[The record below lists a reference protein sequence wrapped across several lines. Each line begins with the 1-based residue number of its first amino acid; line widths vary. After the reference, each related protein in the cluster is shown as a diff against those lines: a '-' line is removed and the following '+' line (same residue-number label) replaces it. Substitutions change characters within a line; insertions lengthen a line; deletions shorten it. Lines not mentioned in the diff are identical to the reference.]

1 MCVLCKDTFSRS
13 DILKRHFQKCS
24 VRRGNP
30 SNATHLS
37 HPSAH
42 VRKTQSG
49 SGNILSPDSATSEI
63 KTPQETED
71 LQTHPSKYNAT
82 NRADLQ
88 QQSYPDRE
96 LAPTQG
102 MSRLGSAKLAAGTF
116 SIRDRSLTGPG
127 PSNLNAAGYSYS
139 QGSVT
144 DGSLSASAEGT
155 PISFKQ
161 EVPFAHTNL
170 VKDGLLSHTRPG
182 NVNHANSI
190 DCTRSLQH
198 ITGSTNGQSGW
209 PEGYQWSAQS
219 GYSTPQYE
227 TSGSMGQ
234 PSIKTETGNF
244 TNSPLLMTA
253 DQAQQPAKLVS
264 HGLDTDFDPTSDMNE
279 DHLTN
284 GLYGGPPSFAVG
296 EPFDSYP
303 SWNMVES
310 LSSFLDDRTERLVGF
325 CFPDANDQSESQMLR
340 SWLAADNA
348 NHLME
353 LFSNFQGH
361 WPLLHMPTFKYMDA
375 YDGLFLTMLCVGA
388 VYSDRITVPQVRSV
402 MQRVKWAVDQSTC
415 MLHED
420 VENYY
425 DVEPGNSKL
434 AFTERNV
441 EEVLALA
448 MLQILFTWHGDAN
461 QRASSR
467 QAFPKLAMLARRFE
481 LLQPAPKSSPAYS
494 ALHQPGLIPDED
506 LISTWSWHA
515 WVDQERRSR
524 LMYIIL
530 LLDMAMV
537 VFFNS
542 SPQFDPLEVRLALP
556 ADDEVWEARTEQDCA
571 IALGLHGPEAQTSRN
586 VTGSRRII
594 QPFMRDAMKALLD
607 PAVGFQPRATNA
619 YSKFILVHG
628 LHVKLWTVQRQIAIG
643 HENGHINSSTPISNN
658 DWTLGLEL
666 NGHTSATNS
675 GQLTPT
681 DSSGSSEGQSTG
693 NHQPLNATTN
703 ALQKWKKM
711 WDEDMHLQYPASTPG
726 LRRSGFC
733 RDGVL
738 IFWLAHGILR
748 NNRASDWSTPPDTKF
763 LLMFALLKQYQKAYT
778 AKALR
783 IEDIG
788 SICHIDDSYGIGD
801 LSLDMKLLFTPLN

>member
-1 MCVLCKDTFSRS
+1 M
-13 DILKRHFQKCS
+13 
-24 VRRGNP
+24 
-30 SNATHLS
+30 S

-42 VRKTQSG
+42 VRRSQSG
-49 SGNILSPDSATSEI
+49 SGNVLSPGSAISETKTS
-63 KTPQETED
+63 QQNED
-71 LQTHPSKYNAT
+71 LQTAT
-82 NRADLQ
+82 SQYGSTDRVDFQ

-96 LAPTQG
+96 LAPTQV
-102 MSRLGSAKLAAGTF
+102 MSRPGSTKPAAGDF

-127 PSNLNAAGYSYS
+127 PSNLNAAGYTYS
-139 QGSVT
+139 QGSLT

-161 EVPFAHTNL
+161 EAPFANANMP
-170 VKDGLLSHTRPG
+170 KDSQGSHARPG
-182 NVNHANSI
+182 NINHANSI

-198 ITGSTNGQSGW
+198 ITGSTNGHGGW
-209 PEGYQWSAQS
+209 PGGYQWSAQTE
-219 GYSTPQYE
+219 YSTPQYE
-227 TSGSMGQ
+227 TTGSIGQ
-234 PSIKTETGNF
+234 PSIKAETEDF
-244 TNSPLLMTA
+244 TNSPLMIST
-253 DQAQQPAKLVS
+253 DQARQPAKIVS
-264 HGLDTDFDPTSDMNE
+264 HGLELETSFDPTSDINE
-279 DHLTN
+279 DHLIN

-303 SWNMVES
+303 SWNMDES
-310 LSSFLDDRTERLVGF
+310 LSSFLDDRTERLVAF
-325 CFPDANDQSESQMLR
+325 CFPATSDQPESQMLR

-361 WPLLHMPTFKYMDA
+361 WPLLHMPTFKYMEA

-402 MQRVKWAVDQSTC
+402 MQRVKWAVDRSTC
-415 MLHED
+415 MLTED
-420 VENYY
+420 MGNYY
-425 DVEPGNSKL
+425 DVESENSKL

-441 EEVLALA
+441 EEALALA
-448 MLQILFTWHGDAN
+448 MLQILFTWHGDAH

-467 QAFPKLAMLARRFE
+467 QAFPKLAMLARRFG
-481 LLQPAPKSSPAYS
+481 LLQHAPKSSQAYS
-494 ALHQPGLIPDED
+494 TLHQPGTVLDKD
-506 LISTWSWHA
+506 LISMWSWHA

-571 IALGLHGPEAQTSRN
+571 IALGLHGSEAQTSRN
-586 VTGSRRII
+586 VTGSRRMT
-594 QPFMRDAMKALLD
+594 QPVMRDAMKALLGPTVD
-607 PAVGFQPRATNA
+607 FQPRATNA

-628 LHVKLWTVQRQIAIG
+628 LHVKIWSIQRQLTVG
-643 HENGHINSSTPISNN
+643 LENGHFDSSTPISNN
-658 DWTLGLEL
+658 DWTIGLDHS
-666 NGHTSATNS
+666 GRTSTNNS

-681 DSSGSSEGQSTG
+681 DSSGSSGGQSPG
-693 NHQPLNATTN
+693 NHQPLKATTN

-711 WDEDMHLQYPASTPG
+711 WDEDMHLQYPPSTPG

-738 IFWLAHGILR
+738 IFWLAHGVLH
-748 NNRASDWSTPPDTKF
+748 NNKASDWATPPDTKF
-763 LLMFALLKQYQKAYT
+763 LLMFALLKQYKKAYT
-778 AKALR
+778 ANALR

-788 SICHIDDSYGIGD
+788 SICHIDENYGVGE